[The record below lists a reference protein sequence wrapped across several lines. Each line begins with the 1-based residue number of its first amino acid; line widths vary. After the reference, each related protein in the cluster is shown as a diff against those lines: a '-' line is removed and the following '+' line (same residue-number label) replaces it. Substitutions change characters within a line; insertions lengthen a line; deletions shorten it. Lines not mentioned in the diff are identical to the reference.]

1 MKWPKSPVN
10 LLHTANSSQP
20 ASLPTPLSGP
30 QPTSIARPM
39 PQFLLT
45 PAQLRTSNT
54 LQGRTHRSRIP
65 RLLLFPAFVAVLFF
79 APAGRSATAAVQAP
93 GGSTLE
99 FQIDTAIDQKN
110 SADAVPA
117 VEQADADTLLRR
129 TTLDLAGR
137 IPTAS
142 ERHWY
147 LSLPAET
154 RQQTLVDRLL
164 QLPDFD
170 FHLRNSLDELLLPE
184 RPNDGEFREYLLTA
198 IRERRPWSR
207 MFKEMLLAQPAEGP
221 DKGAAQFLRSRV
233 RELDDL
239 TNDTA
244 VLFFGVNISC
254 AKCHDHPLV
263 SDWKQDHYYGMQ
275 AFFHRT
281 FASKKNVL
289 LEKPYGSVRFKT
301 TAGADRDAALMFL
314 TGTVVSDATPTLSD
328 EEKKAV
334 EEQVRKLEREDDA
347 QAITVSFSPRQALID
362 TALADQQRYL
372 ARNIVNRTWARL
384 LGTGFVDPPDQMHS
398 GNPAS
403 HPELLSAL
411 AEDFVRHDYD
421 LRRLI
426 RGIVLS
432 RTYSRS
438 SRWSSESPPPAAQT
452 FAVAATR
459 PLTPRQLAA
468 SLQIAARSSS
478 SWPTVDEV
486 TAKPE
491 DWLKRRT
498 DLENQAGGWMRE
510 FEQPS
515 ADFQIAVDEALFF
528 SNSDRV
534 QNDLLRD
541 GNDRLVGSLKSAAT
555 PELAAAELWRVIC
568 SREPAAEEIEVVRG
582 WFAKTSERR
591 VNDMQALIWALLAGP
606 EFRFNH

>member
-1 MKWPKSPVN
+1 MNSDASAHLRSCVSAAAGGLVPRHRFSG
-10 LLHTANSSQP
+10 LLI
-20 ASLPTPLSGP
+20 G
-30 QPTSIARPM
+30 
-39 PQFLLT
+39 LLL
-45 PAQLRTSNT
+45 AAA
-54 LQGRTHRSRIP
+54 
-65 RLLLFPAFVAVLFF
+65 LLLFPCSQ
-79 APAGRSATAAVQAP
+79 PAIAQSPTELP
-93 GGSTLE
+93 LE
-99 FQIDTAIDQKN
+99 LQIDASIDQQN
-110 SADAVPA
+110 STAGVPA

-137 IPTAS
+137 IPTAK
-142 ERHWY
+142 ERDWY
-147 LSLPAET
+147 LALPAQT
-154 RQQTLVDRLL
+154 RQQLLVDRLL

-198 IRERRPWSR
+198 VRERRPWSR
-207 MFKEMLLAQPAEGP
+207 MFREMLMASSVDGP
-221 DKGAAQFLRSRV
+221 DKGAAQFLKSRV

-275 AFFHRT
+275 AFFQRT
-281 FASKKNVL
+281 FSSKKNVL
-289 LEKPYGSVRFKT
+289 LENPLGSVRFKT
-301 TAGADRDAALMFL
+301 TAGEDRDAKFMFL
-314 TGTVVSDATPTLSD
+314 TGAVVADATPTLTD
-328 EEKKAV
+328 EEKKAI
-334 EEQVRKLEREDDA
+334 EEQVRRLEREDDA
-347 QAITVSFSPRQALID
+347 QPITVSFSPRQALIE
-362 TALADQQRYL
+362 TALADQQLYL

-403 HPELLSAL
+403 HPQLLSDL
-411 AEDFVRHDYD
+411 AADFVQHDYD

-432 RTYSRS
+432 RTYARS
-438 SRWSSESPPPAAQT
+438 SRWTSEAAPPAAQT
-452 FAVAATR
+452 FAVAAAR

-468 SLQIAARSSS
+468 SLQIAVRSSD
-478 SWPTVDEV
+478 SWPSVEETL
-486 TAKPE
+486 AKPD

-498 DLENQAGGWMRE
+498 DIENQAGAWMRE
-510 FEQPS
+510 FEQPA

-534 QNDLLRD
+534 QSDLLRD
-541 GNDRLVGSLKSAAT
+541 GGDRLVGALRSAET
-555 PELAAAELWRVIC
+555 PELAAAELWRVVC
-568 SREPAAEEIEVVRG
+568 GREPSAEEIEVVRG
-582 WFAKTSERR
+582 WLARAPERR
-591 VNDMQALIWALLAGP
+591 VSDMQSLVWALLAGA

>member
-1 MKWPKSPVN
+1 M
-10 LLHTANSSQP
+10 
-20 ASLPTPLSGP
+20 TPLAPPLRHARAAAASHRLLSGRLSFRLPCHLFLSAIWLLLASGP
-30 QPTSIARPM
+30 NASAAWQ
-39 PQFLLT
+39 T
-45 PAQLRTSNT
+45 PADT
-54 LQGRTHRSRIP
+54 P
-65 RLLLFPAFVAVLFF
+65 
-79 APAGRSATAAVQAP
+79 
-93 GGSTLE
+93 LE
-99 FQIDTAIDQKN
+99 QQIDTAIDQKN
-110 SADAVPA
+110 SAAGVAV

-137 IPTAS
+137 IPTLK
-142 ERHWY
+142 ERTWY
-147 LSLPAET
+147 LALPPET
-154 RQQTLVDRLL
+154 RQQQLVERLL

-198 IRERRPWSR
+198 VRERRPWSR
-207 MFKEMLLAQPAEGP
+207 MFREMLLAQAVEGP
-221 DKGAAQFLRSRV
+221 DKGAAQFLKARV

-263 SDWKQDHYYGMQ
+263 PDWKQDHYYGMQ

-281 FASKKNVL
+281 FASKKNL
-289 LEKPYGSVRFKT
+289 ILEKPYGSVRFKT
-301 TAGADRDAALMFL
+301 TDNQDRDASLMFL
-314 TGTVVSDATPTLSD
+314 SGVLVTDATPALSD

-334 EEQVRKLEREDDA
+334 EEQIRKLEREDDA
-347 QAITVSFSPRQALID
+347 QPIPVSFSPRQALIE
-362 TALADQQRYL
+362 TALADQQLYL
-372 ARNIVNRTWARL
+372 ARTIVNRTWARL
-384 LGTGFVDPPDQMHS
+384 LGTGIVDPPDQMHS

-411 AEDFVRHDYD
+411 AQDLVSHDYD

-432 RTYSRS
+432 RTYARS
-438 SRWSSESPPPAAQT
+438 SRWTSQTAPPGAQT
-452 FAVAATR
+452 FAVAAAR

-468 SLQIAARSSS
+468 SLQIATRNSAQ
-478 SWPTVDEV
+478 WPTVEE
-486 TAKPE
+486 TLASPE

-498 DLENQAGGWMRE
+498 DIENQAGGWMRE
-510 FEQPS
+510 FEQPG
-515 ADFQIAVDEALFF
+515 ADFQVAVDEALFF

-541 GNDRLVGSLKSAAT
+541 GGDRLVGSLKTAET
-555 PELAAAELWRVIC
+555 PELMAAELWKVV
-568 SREPAAEEIEVVRG
+568 SGREPSADEVQVVQD
-582 WFAKTSERR
+582 WFARSPERR
-591 VNDMQALIWALLAGP
+591 VNDIQSLVWAVLAGP

>member
-1 MKWPKSPVN
+1 M
-10 LLHTANSSQP
+10 
-20 ASLPTPLSGP
+20 SLFRPTLV
-30 QPTSIARPM
+30 R
-39 PQFLLT
+39 
-45 PAQLRTSNT
+45 LRTST
-54 LQGRTHRSRIP
+54 TAHGRTRRI
-65 RLLLFPAFVAVLFF
+65 RFAWLLCGVVFTAVLSIV
-79 APAGRSATAAVQAP
+79 PAGRSASAAAQSP
-93 GGSTLE
+93 GEASLE
-99 FQIDTAIDQKN
+99 LQIDTAIDQKN
-110 SADAVPA
+110 SADSVPA

-137 IPTAS
+137 IPTAA
-142 ERHWY
+142 EREWY
-147 LSLPAET
+147 LSLPAES

-164 QLPDFD
+164 LLPDFD
-170 FHLRNSLDELLLPE
+170 FHLRNSLDELLLPD

-207 MFKEMLLAQPAEGP
+207 MFREMLLAQPAEGP

-233 RELDDL
+233 REVDDL

-263 SDWKQDHYYGMQ
+263 SDWKQDHYFGMQ

-281 FASKKNVL
+281 FASKKNVV

-301 TAGADRDAALMFL
+301 TAGTDRDAAFMFL

-334 EEQVRKLEREDDA
+334 EEQIRKLEREDDA
-347 QAITVSFSPRQALID
+347 QPITVSFSPRQALID

-403 HPELLSAL
+403 HPELLALL
-411 AEDFVRHDYD
+411 AEDLVQHDYD

-438 SRWSSESPPPAAQT
+438 SRWTSESPPPAAQT

-468 SLQIAARSSS
+468 SLQIAARSSN
-478 SWPTVDEV
+478 SWPTVDEM

-491 DWLKRRT
+491 EWIKRRT

-528 SNSDRV
+528 SNNDRV

-555 PELAAAELWRVIC
+555 PDLAAAELWKVVC
-568 SREPAAEEIEVVRG
+568 SRQPVAEEIEVVSG
-582 WFAKTSERR
+582 WFAKTPERR
-591 VNDMQALIWALLAGP
+591 VNDVQALIWALLAGP